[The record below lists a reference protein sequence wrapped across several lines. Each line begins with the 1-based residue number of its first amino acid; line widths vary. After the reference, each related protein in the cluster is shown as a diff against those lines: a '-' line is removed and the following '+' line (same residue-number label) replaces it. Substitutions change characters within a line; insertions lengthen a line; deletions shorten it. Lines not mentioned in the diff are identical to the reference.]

1 MSDLTLQRAWLAYWT
16 TMRNDPDAAPE
27 QRQRAAD
34 MLAKTQLYP
43 SAAADT
49 ATTTTAAATAD
60 TEDLV

>member
-16 TMRNDPDAAPE
+16 TMRNDPDASPE

-34 MLAKTQLYP
+34 MLARTQLYP
-43 SAAADT
+43 S

>member
-1 MSDLTLQRAWLAYWT
+1 MTLQRAWLAYWT
-16 TMRNDPDAAPE
+16 TMRNDPDASPE

-49 ATTTTAAATAD
+49 TAAATD

>member
-1 MSDLTLQRAWLAYWT
+1 MTLQRAWLAYWT
-16 TMRNDPDAAPE
+16 TMRNDPDASPE

-34 MLAKTQLYP
+34 MLARTQLYP

-49 ATTTTAAATAD
+49 AATDTD

>member
-16 TMRNDPDAAPE
+16 TMRNDPDASTE

-34 MLAKTQLYP
+34 MLARTQLYP

-49 ATTTTAAATAD
+49 ATPTA
-60 TEDLV
+60 EDLV

>member
-1 MSDLTLQRAWLAYWT
+1 MSDLTLQRAWRAYWT
-16 TMRNDPDAAPE
+16 TMHNDPDASPE

-49 ATTTTAAATAD
+49 ATTDTDTD

>member
-1 MSDLTLQRAWLAYWT
+1 MSNLTLQRAWRAYWT
-16 TMRNDPDAAPE
+16 TMHNDPDASPE

-49 ATTTTAAATAD
+49 ATTAAATAD